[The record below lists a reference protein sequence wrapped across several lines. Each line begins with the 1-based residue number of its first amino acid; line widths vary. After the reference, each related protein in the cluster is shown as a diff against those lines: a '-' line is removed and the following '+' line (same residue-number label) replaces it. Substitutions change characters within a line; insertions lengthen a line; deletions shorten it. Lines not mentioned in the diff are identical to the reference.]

1 MKTDIY
7 VSSLIWNSITYIITG
22 KKFQQDLENSCS
34 ISIEKALEGRVGM
47 QDEILEQMEKQQDLK
62 DRCWGWSFLRDH
74 EKITPRK
81 PGLCSQ
87 FRKWMGV
94 KGQDTRAKGI
104 FTVDFNLDTDLIFWK
119 LIWNPTSILFRLN
132 LDA

>member
-34 ISIEKALEGRVGM
+34 VSIEKALEGRVGM

-62 DRCWGWSFLRDH
+62 DRSCGWSSLRDH
-74 EKITPRK
+74 EITPRK

-94 KGQDTRAKGI
+94 KGQDTRAKKGNI
-104 FTVDFNLDTDLIFWK
+104 HTGFQSWHWF
-119 LIWNPTSILFRLN
+119 SILEIN
-132 LDA
+132 LKSHFHFI